1 MKKIF
6 TSFLLLFII
15 LANISLGSNAKSALS
30 AHISI
35 NESQF
40 LYFGNNI
47 KKNIMVM
54 DSYGNYIKDIP
65 LKMNVKELGSI
76 SSCPCGGYILVSD
89 PSSDK
94 VFSIDDTDG
103 NIRHILLVNDPYDV
117 TISKNKIRYEGVIG
131 NNKSSLF
138 IYSENGKLLREISK
152 SKRFDEAS
160 SISMDID
167 NYIWINDKKSG
178 EIIKLDVKGNVI
190 SKTRNEDLKYG
201 IDIDSDKYGLIYLIT
216 KNRSILKFDKSGKF
230 LKKFN
235 IDIKS
240 YPLSMCI
247 DPTDSFIWIVCEDNS
262 LYKFDINLNLKL
274 KINDILKAEKRKV
287 IYLRIGSRILEKVG
301 FDTIILDAPPF
312 IDRNSDRTLVPIRAI
327 SEAFDANVIW
337 NDRERKVTIKLNSTV
352 ITLIIG
358 NREAKING
366 KSVFLDCPPMII
378 NGRTFVPL
386 RFVASAFGATVIWLS
401 EEQKIIISI

>member
-89 PSSDK
+89 PLGDR

-178 EIIKLDVKGNVI
+178 EIVKLDIKGNVI